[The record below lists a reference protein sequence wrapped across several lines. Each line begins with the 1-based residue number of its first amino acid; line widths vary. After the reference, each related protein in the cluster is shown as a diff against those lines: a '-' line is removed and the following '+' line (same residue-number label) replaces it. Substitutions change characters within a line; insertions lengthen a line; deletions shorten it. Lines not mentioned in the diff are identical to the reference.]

1 MGTLARPSLLNE
13 RTGKSAHPTEKNMSG
28 SFPRRALISVS
39 DKTGLAELAKGL
51 NELGFE
57 IVSTGG
63 TRAFLQQQGAKVID
77 IAEYTGFPEIM
88 DGRVK
93 TLHPK
98 VHGAIL
104 GRPDVAHHAEAIAAH
119 GIIPFELVVVNLYP
133 FEATIAKP
141 GCSVEDAIENIDI
154 GGPSMVRSAAKNH
167 EHVGIVTCPSQ
178 YARVVAELKS
188 TGKLSHE
195 FKRQLAAAAFAC
207 TARYDRAIADYMAG
221 ITGKLVA
228 EEVPEGVAVDA
239 AKFPRVLH
247 LDFERRMPLRY
258 GENPHQAA
266 AFYVEKLTRSAS
278 EGERSLD
285 STTLAAFE
293 KLHGK
298 ELSYNNLLDLDSAM
312 SIVREFDQPA
322 AVVIKHNNPCG
333 CAISDSLSSAFE
345 KAYAGDPVSAFGGI
359 FGLNRI
365 VDATTAE
372 QFCIPDRFVE
382 AIIAPGFTDE
392 AFQLLT
398 TKPKWKNNVRLLRV
412 PGLSWSMISSCSN
425 PEGAGHVGN
434 VPHGPS
440 MDYRRVT
447 GGLLV
452 QTRDDQPDPESEW
465 KIVTN
470 RQPTDSELRDLRF
483 AWRLCKHVKSNAIV
497 FAKDGAIT
505 GTGAGQM
512 SRLDSSEIAA
522 KKSADRCQGGVV
534 ASDAFFPFRDGID
547 QAAKAGILAAIQPGG
562 SRNDPEVIA
571 AANEHGM
578 TMIFT
583 GRRHFKH

>member
-1 MGTLARPSLLNE
+1 MTTN
-13 RTGKSAHPTEKNMSG
+13 
-28 SFPRRALISVS
+28 FPRRALISVS

-63 TRAFLQQQGAKVID
+63 TRAFLQQQGAKVVD

-104 GRPDVAHHAEAIAAH
+104 GRPDVPHHAEAIAAH
-119 GIIPFELVVVNLYP
+119 GIIPFELIVVNLYP

-141 GCSVEDAIENIDI
+141 GCTVEDAIENIDI

-178 YARVVAELKS
+178 YARVLTELRA
-188 TGKLSHE
+188 GKLSHE
-195 FKRQLAAAAFAC
+195 FKRELAAAAFAC

-221 ITGKLVA
+221 MVGKLVP
-228 EEVPEGVAVDA
+228 EEVPEGVTVDA
-239 AKFPRVLH
+239 TKFPRVLH

-266 AFYVEKLTRSAS
+266 AFFVEKNA
-278 EGERSLD
+278 D
-285 STTLAAFE
+285 ATTLAAFE

-333 CAISDSLSSAFE
+333 CAISESLSSAFE

-359 FGLNRI
+359 FGLNRV
-365 VDATTAE
+365 VDLATAE

-382 AIIAPGFTDE
+382 AIIAPGFTDD

-412 PGLSWSMISSCSN
+412 SGWQSSSSTIAASM
-425 PEGAGHVGN
+425 E
-434 VPHGPS
+434 
-440 MDYRRVT
+440 YRRVS

-452 QTRDDQPDPESEW
+452 QTRDDQPDPEADW
-465 KIVTN
+465 KIVTT
-470 RQPTDSELRDLRF
+470 RQPTDAELRDLRF
-483 AWRLCKHVKSNAIV
+483 AWRVCKHVKSNAIV

-583 GRRHFKH
+583 SRRHFKH

>member
-1 MGTLARPSLLNE
+1 MT
-13 RTGKSAHPTEKNMSG
+13 KN
-28 SFPRRALISVS
+28 FPRRALISVS

-104 GRPDVAHHAEAIAAH
+104 GRPDVPHHAEAIAAH
-119 GIIPFELVVVNLYP
+119 GIIPFELIVVNLYP

-141 GCSVEDAIENIDI
+141 GCTVEDAIENIDI

-178 YARVVAELKS
+178 YERVLSELRA
-188 TGKLSHE
+188 GKLSHE
-195 FKRQLAAAAFAC
+195 FKRELAAAAFAC

-221 ITGKLVA
+221 MVGKLVP
-228 EEVPEGVAVDA
+228 EEVPEGVTVDA
-239 AKFPRVLH
+239 TKFPRVLH

-258 GENPHQAA
+258 GENPHQDA
-266 AFYVEKLTRSAS
+266 AFFVERNA
-278 EGERSLD
+278 D
-285 STTLAAFE
+285 ATTLAAFE

-312 SIVREFDQPA
+312 AIVREFEQPA

-333 CAISDSLSSAFE
+333 CAIGDSLSSAFE

-359 FGLNRI
+359 FGLNRV
-365 VDATTAE
+365 VDLATAE

-412 PGLSWSMISSCSN
+412 PGWQSASSATAASM
-425 PEGAGHVGN
+425 E
-434 VPHGPS
+434 
-440 MDYRRVT
+440 YRRVS

-452 QTRDDQPDPESEW
+452 QTRDDQPDPEVEW
-465 KIVTN
+465 KIVTT
-470 RQPTDSELRDLRF
+470 RQPTDAELRDLRF
-483 AWRLCKHVKSNAIV
+483 AWRVCKHVKSNAIV